1 MKKLYIVLV
10 VLFVVVLGA
19 CDEREIEI
27 FTDENEIYFEK
38 FYMNEVYPG
47 LAQADSTVASFF
59 FYPDGT
65 QNIEAPLTILLSGDS
80 LKEDQMFRLKVV
92 EEETTAHADEYTIDP
107 EYTFHANT
115 ISKDS
120 NDIRDVIYIYIL
132 I

>member
-1 MKKLYIVLV
+1 MKKLYTVLV
-10 VLFVVVLGA
+10 VLFVVVFGA

-65 QNIEAPLTILLSGDS
+65 KILKL
-80 LKEDQMFRLKVV
+80 L
-92 EEETTAHADEYTIDP
+92 
-107 EYTFHANT
+107 
-115 ISKDS
+115 
-120 NDIRDVIYIYIL
+120 
-132 I
+132 